1 MFRRGQNVFQS
12 LYIQNGFNFGSI
24 DMFYISS
31 DAEFNYLS
39 PRMLGFALRG
49 QIAEILQEYV
59 FEMPIAVYRAR
70 DRHLETRPELVQPL
84 KTKWD
89 VLQ

>member
-1 MFRRGQNVFQS
+1 
-12 LYIQNGFNFGSI
+12 
-24 DMFYISS
+24 
-31 DAEFNYLS
+31 
-39 PRMLGFALRG
+39 MLGFALRG

-59 FEMPIAVYRAR
+59 FEMLIAVYRAR

-89 VLQ
+89 VLHQKVTSKGPLIFKNGNILLKYEFATF